1 MKFQAIALLLV
12 AATSA
17 IAQAVTDSI
26 APSAPAPPGC
36 TPSFDGKFEIHIKQ
50 LNPPK
55 EVAPVQKVSLLLPL
69 SRPAPRG
76 LKASPS
82 LTVDLSLTT
91 VSLRLRDAP

>member
-1 MKFQAIALLLV
+1 MKFQAIALLLA

-82 LTVDLSLTT
+82 LTVDLPLTT
-91 VSLRLRDAP
+91 VSLRHRGAP